1 MARLKL
7 PSADQVP
14 GGRQFAGLS
23 RRVRTLI
30 VSGVLFVALFVA
42 VFTLPVPYV
51 VLQPGPTYNTIGK
64 DDSGSQIIV
73 IRGRAA
79 NKVSGNLNMTTVG
92 INTDS
97 VTPVQA
103 LLGWLDSDEVVVPR
117 SAVYPPDESEKQTN
131 QKNTQDFVTSQDNA
145 TAAALCELKYPKAFG
160 VLRVPDKSPSTDVLK
175 PGDVLVSINGKQ
187 AADPDTLRT
196 VLSSL
201 EAGRTAEVVVKRD
214 GKQVTGQVKL
224 KAAPTGEKGG
234 RLGIEVS
241 TSCLAPFSITLG
253 LASQIGGPSAGLM
266 FALGIIDK
274 VGPYDLTKGR
284 FIAGTGTIDPQGT
297 VGPIGGIALKM
308 IAAKQ
313 KGASVFLAPAQNC
326 ADVRKA
332 TPAGLKVVKVSSLH
346 GAVQD
351 LLKIEKGQ
359 DVPSC

>member
-1 MARLKL
+1 MARLRL

-23 RRVRTLI
+23 RRIRTLI
-30 VSGVLFVALFVA
+30 VSGVLFVALFAA
-42 VFTLPVPYV
+42 VFTLLVPYV
-51 VLQPGPTYNTIGK
+51 VLQPGPTYNTLGN
-64 DDSGSQIIV
+64 DDSGAQIIV
-73 IRGRAA
+73 IGGRTA
-79 NKVSGNLNMTTVG
+79 NKTSGNLNMTTVG

-97 VTPVQA
+97 VTPFQA
-103 LLGWLDSDEVVVPR
+103 LIGWLDSQEVVVPR
-117 SAVYPPDESEKQTN
+117 SAVYPPNESDQQTN
-131 QKNTQDFVTSQDNA
+131 QQNTQDFVTSQDNA

-160 VLRVPDKSPSTDVLK
+160 VLRVPDKSPSTGVLK
-175 PGDVLVSINGKQ
+175 PGDVLVSINGEP
-187 AADPDTLRT
+187 AGNADTLRT

-201 EAGRTAEVVVKRD
+201 PAGSSAKVVVKRD
-214 GKQVTGQVKL
+214 GKQLTEQVTL
-224 KAAPTGEKGG
+224 KAPPAGEKGG

-241 TSCLAPFSITLG
+241 TSCLAPFSVKLG

-274 VGPYDLTKGR
+274 VGPFDLTNGR
-284 FIAGTGTIDPQGT
+284 FIAGTGTIDPQGN

-326 ADVRKA
+326 TDVRKA
-332 TPAGLKVVKVSSLH
+332 TPPGLKVVKVSTLH

-359 DVPSC
+359 SVAGC